1 MPFNAEVEMKGKIFY
16 SLFAGACLVL
26 ALFLLSIPSAF
37 SQELAKE
44 QVARLGVDVADVGT
58 VDPHFATSIGEAP
71 VYRSVYEALL
81 RHPPGIV
88 DVEKL
93 QPALAERWSVGPD
106 KVSWTFHLRK
116 GVQWHEG
123 FGEFTA
129 EDVKYSIE
137 RVKDPKVGSP
147 FIKSLDA
154 VESVTVVD
162 PYTVR
167 IRTKKPFPDLPALM
181 VDYQAGNIVSKKAVE
196 KLGKDIR
203 FHPVGTGP
211 FKFHSYKPRESYTLV
226 ANESYWRGKPILQ
239 RVIIS
244 FVPDDSTRELALRN
258 GEVDAIS
265 LPAKQEWIERLRKG
279 GFEVNLTFPANM
291 FSLHFNLTQKPLND
305 IRVRRALCH
314 AISREEL
321 ISFLGKNV
329 AKAEYS
335 PLPSGYVGHTEEVAR
350 YPYDPA
356 AAKRLLAEA
365 GFPGG
370 FKLSMNIS
378 NSNIYLPPMQ
388 VIQEQWKKIGVELEL
403 KVVDHPT
410 YHQLIRKDANPVVIY
425 GAYRYPLTGDAYLTQ
440 FYHSD
445 AIVGK
450 KTAIINFSH
459 YGEAIPG
466 IDKYLD
472 EARFELDMKKQK
484 TLWEKAQKQ
493 IMEDAV
499 CFPLL
504 TRLYAMAKGK
514 HLDLGFEQKSM
525 SIYDFRETSRILKK

>member
-1 MPFNAEVEMKGKIFY
+1 MKGKVCCRIR
-16 SLFAGACLVL
+16 AGLGVILSLVL
-26 ALFLLSIPSAF
+26 LPVCPAF
-37 SQELAKE
+37 GQELAKE

-81 RHPPGIV
+81 RHPPGVV
-88 DVEKL
+88 DVEKI
-93 QPALAERWSVGPD
+93 QPALAERWSVGSD
-106 KVSWTFHLRK
+106 KVTWTFHLRK
-116 GVQWHEG
+116 GVKWHEG

-129 EDVKYSIE
+129 EDVKFSIE

-154 VESVTVVD
+154 VDSVTVVD

-167 IRTKKPFPDLPALM
+167 IKTKKPFPDLPALM

-211 FKFHSYKPRESYTLV
+211 FKFHSYKPQESYTLV
-226 ANESYWRGKPILQ
+226 ANENYWRGKPILQ
-239 RVIIS
+239 KVIIS
-244 FVPDDSTRELALRN
+244 FLPDDSTRELALRN
-258 GEVDAIS
+258 VEVDAIS
-265 LPAKQEWIERLRKG
+265 LPAKQEWIDRLRKG
-279 GFEVNLTFPANM
+279 GFEVNLTSPANM
-291 FSLHFNLTQKPLND
+291 FSLLFNLTQKPLND
-305 IRVRRALCH
+305 LRVRRALCH

-329 AKAEYS
+329 AKPEYS

-356 AAKRLLAEA
+356 RAKKLLAEA
-365 GFPGG
+365 GFPDG
-370 FKLSMNIS
+370 FKLAMNIS

-388 VIQEQWKKIGVELEL
+388 VIQEQWKKVGVELEL

-410 YHQLIRKDANPVVIY
+410 YHQLIRKDANAVVIY

-445 AIVGK
+445 SIVGK
-450 KTAIINFSH
+450 KTAVINFSH
-459 YGEAIPG
+459 YGEAVPG
-466 IDKYLD
+466 VDKYLD
-472 EARFELDMKKQK
+472 EARFELDLKKQK
-484 TLWEKAQKQ
+484 ALWEKAQKQ

-504 TRLYAMAKGK
+504 TRLYAMTKAKY
-514 HLDLGFEQKSM
+514 LDLGFEQKSG
-525 SIYDFRETSRILKK
+525 SIYDFRETSRVLKR

>member
-1 MPFNAEVEMKGKIFY
+1 MKGKIF
-16 SLFAGACLVL
+16 SRAFTGAWLVFVL
-26 ALFLLSIPSAF
+26 TIFPILSAS

-88 DVEKL
+88 DIEKI

-106 KVSWTFHLRK
+106 KLTWTFHLRK
-116 GVQWHEG
+116 GVKWHEN

-129 EDVKYSIE
+129 EDVKFSIE

-154 VESVTVVD
+154 VESVTVAD

-167 IRTKKPFPDLPALM
+167 IKTKKPFPDLPALM
-181 VDYQAGNIVSKKAVE
+181 VDYQAGYMVSKKAVE
-196 KLGKDIR
+196 KMGKDIR

-211 FKFHSYKPRESYTLV
+211 FKFQSYKPRESYTLA
-226 ANESYWRGKPILQ
+226 ANENYWRGKPVLQ
-239 RVIIS
+239 KVIIS
-244 FVPDDSTRELALRN
+244 FIPDDSTRELALRN

-265 LPAKQEWIERLRKG
+265 LPAKQEWIDRLRKG
-279 GFEVNLTFPANM
+279 GFAVNLTYPANM
-291 FSLHFNLTQKPLND
+291 FSLLFNLTQKPLND
-305 IRVRRALCH
+305 PRVRQALCH
-314 AISREEL
+314 AINREEL
-321 ISFLGKNV
+321 INFIGANV
-329 AKAEYS
+329 AKPEYS

-350 YPYDPA
+350 YAYDPA
-356 AAKRLLAEA
+356 RAKKLLSEA
-365 GFPGG
+365 GFPNG

-388 VIQEQWKKIGVELEL
+388 VIQEQWKKIGVQLEL

-445 AIVGK
+445 SIIGK
-450 KTAIINFSH
+450 KTAIMNFSH
-459 YGEAIPG
+459 YGEVVPG

-484 TLWEKAQKQ
+484 ALWEKAQKQ
-493 IMEDAV
+493 IMEDAA

-504 TRLYAMAKGK
+504 TRFYAMAKAK
-514 HLDLGFEQKSM
+514 YLDLGFEQKSG